1 MQKVLIAP
9 MTLATQEGPYQ
20 KMLRDAG
27 FELVYP
33 SRPAQVTED
42 ELLRAI
48 QGVKGALAGSE
59 PYTRRIIESNRD
71 LRVIARAGVGYDA
84 VDLAAANDCGVAVT
98 ITPGTNHD
106 CVAEHTFGLIL
117 ALAKELI
124 PKHLAVKAGGWPRQ
138 PNLPLRGQTLGI
150 AGLGRIGKAVALR
163 GESFGMKLLAHEP
176 FADPAFLAEHNIT
189 LVFFDH
195 LLSEPDYLTLYAP

>member
-1 MQKVLIAP
+1 LIEKSEIGNDFSFMSFLSFLSLWRTQEPLKMQKVLIAP

-33 SRPAQVTED
+33 SRPAQLTED

-59 PYTRRIIESNRD
+59 PYTRRIIESNRE

-84 VDLAAANDCGVAVT
+84 VDLAAATDCGVGVA
-98 ITPGTNHD
+98 ITPG
-106 CVAEHTFGLIL
+106 
-117 ALAKELI
+117 
-124 PKHLAVKAGGWPRQ
+124 
-138 PNLPLRGQTLGI
+138 
-150 AGLGRIGKAVALR
+150 
-163 GESFGMKLLAHEP
+163 
-176 FADPAFLAEHNIT
+176 
-189 LVFFDH
+189 
-195 LLSEPDYLTLYAP
+195 